1 MAANFSLF
9 ADVFRA
15 SNRGASMDR
24 RRFLR
29 AVATGS
35 AAAAAYMARWTQA
48 ATGAPA
54 GKSIADIQKDW
65 PTLLAKD
72 AKLDLSTAPIT
83 KSEAEWKKEL
93 PDSSFYVLRKEG
105 TERPFTSPLND
116 EKRAGVFVCAGCAL
130 PLFSSQMKYD
140 SGTGWPSFF
149 TNIPG
154 NTAVKKDFL
163 MIVERTEYHCVRCGG
178 HQGHVFDDGPPP
190 TRQRWCNNGVSL
202 RFIPASAK
210 A

>member
-1 MAANFSLF
+1 MKRRDFMRAMAA
-9 ADVFRA
+9 
-15 SNRGASMDR
+15 GA
-24 RRFLR
+24 
-29 AVATGS
+29 AGS
-35 AAAAAYMARWTQA
+35 TLPVLPVGA

-54 GKSIADIQKDW
+54 GKSIAEIQQDW

-72 AKLDLSTAPIT
+72 AEVARSVEPIT
-83 KSEAEWKKEL
+83 KPEVEWKKSL
-93 PDSSFYVLRKEG
+93 PEESFYVLRKEG

-116 EKRAGVFVCAGCAL
+116 EKRAGIFVCAGCAL

-149 TNIPG
+149 TSIPG
-154 NTAVKKDFL
+154 RLTTKQDFL
-163 MIVERTEYHCVRCGG
+163 MIVPRTEYHCVRCGG

-190 TRQRWCNNGVSL
+190 TKQRWCNNGVSL
-202 RFIPASAK
+202 RFIPATGK